1 MTTFV
6 TMKKLLYLIF
16 PIVLIGCD
24 DGDIITNDF
33 DFEDSSVEACDP
45 TLVTG
50 SVNNY
55 VFYKNEN
62 TNFESLVLQFRTAN
76 DILNVDGTYGPYTI
90 TSSNS
95 NTFEYRKFNA
105 APGNDYYCNSIPPSS
120 PMVTEVYTAMAGNV
134 IVETGTRSDDDNDGI
149 PAAAEGAVFIAGVID
164 PMSSQDSDGDGI
176 PDYLDSD
183 DDGDNVP
190 TDQEGVVLATNGSV
204 NVAASRDT
212 DGDGTPDYLDTDD
225 DGDGVL
231 SRNESIDS
239 DIDPTNDIALGS
251 TIPNYRDAAIDEEAN
266 PIIEEYIEHTIQ
278 RITQVRISIS
288 NLSLQNDREEI
299 VFETYPFGDF
309 LKEAVQLS
317 CTPTFPAPTSS
328 GGCIFQ

>member
-33 DFEDSSVEACDP
+33 EFEDASVEACDP
-45 TLVTG
+45 TLVSG

-62 TNFESLVLQFRTAN
+62 TNFESLVLQFTTGE
-76 DILNVDGTYGPYTI
+76 DILNVDGEYGPFPI
-90 TSSNS
+90 TPNGP

-105 APGNDYYCNSIPPSS
+105 APGSNYYCNSIPPSS
-120 PMVTEVYTAMAGNV
+120 PRVTEVYTAMAGN
-134 IVETGTRSDDDNDGI
+134 IFISTEPRTDDDMDGI
-149 PAAAEGAVFIAGVID
+149 PAAAEAAVFIDGVID
-164 PMSSQDSDGDGI
+164 PISSQDSDSDGI
-176 PDYLDSD
+176 PDYLDID

-190 TDQEGVVLATNGSV
+190 TDQEGVVLNTNGSV
-204 NVAASRDT
+204 NVSASRDT

-231 SRNESIDS
+231 TINEDTNR
-239 DIDPTNDIALGS
+239 DLDPTNDIAIGA
-251 TIPNYRDAAIDEEAN
+251 TVPNYRDLSIDSEAN
-266 PIIEEYIEHTIQ
+266 PVIVQYRVHTVQ
-278 RITQVRISIS
+278 RITQLRIGIT
-288 NLSLQNDREEI
+288 NLSLQNELEEI
-299 VFETYPFGDF
+299 VFESYPFGDF

-317 CTPTFPAPTSS
+317 CTPPFTGS

>member
-1 MTTFV
+1 LTTFV
-6 TMKKLLYLIF
+6 NMKKLLYLIF

-45 TLVTG
+45 TLVSG

-62 TNFESLVLQFRTAN
+62 TNFESLVLQFTTAE
-76 DILNVDGTYGPYTI
+76 DILNVDGEYGPFQI
-90 TSSNS
+90 TFNGA

-105 APGNDYYCNSIPPSS
+105 APGSNYYCNSIPPSS
-120 PMVTEVYTAMAGNV
+120 PRVTDVYTAMAGN
-134 IVETGTRSDDDNDGI
+134 IYIKTEPRTDDDNDGI
-149 PAAAEGAVFIAGVID
+149 PAAAEGAVFIDGIID
-164 PMSSQDSDGDGI
+164 PASGQDSDGDGI
-176 PDYLDSD
+176 LDYLDID

-190 TDQEGVVLATNGSV
+190 TDQEGVVLGTNGSV

-212 DGDGTPDYLDTDD
+212 DADGTPDYLDTDD

-231 SRNESIDS
+231 TINEDTNR
-239 DIDPTNDIALGS
+239 DLDPTNDIAIGS
-251 TIPNYRDAAIDEEAN
+251 TVPNYRDFSIDSQAN
-266 PIIEEYIEHTIQ
+266 PVIVQFREHTIQ
-278 RITQVRISIS
+278 RITQLRISIT

-299 VFETYPFGDF
+299 VFESYPFGDF
-309 LKEAVQLS
+309 LKEAVQLN
-317 CTPTFPAPTSS
+317 CTPPFTGS